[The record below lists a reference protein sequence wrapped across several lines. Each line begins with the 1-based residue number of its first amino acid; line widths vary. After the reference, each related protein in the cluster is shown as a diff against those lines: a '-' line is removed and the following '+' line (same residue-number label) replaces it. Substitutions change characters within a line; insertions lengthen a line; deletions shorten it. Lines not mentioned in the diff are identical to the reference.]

1 MYIYIHIYILIYI
14 YICISYTI
22 LYIYTYIYTYIYIWA
37 NYNDLT
43 VLPNPGIMVNKGNH
57 PKMAAR
63 FRLVKDHKLPRYV
76 TDDLCMYVYIYM
88 IHLYFQLRGLLNL
101 GVCIC
106 QFALRFNIA
115 MENGRFIDLYR

>member
-1 MYIYIHIYILIYI
+1 MYIYILIYLYI
-14 YICISYTI
+14 YTSYTI
-22 LYIYTYIYTYIYIWA
+22 LYIYVWA

-76 TDDLCMYVYIYM
+76 TDVYI
-88 IHLYFQLRGLLNL
+88 
-101 GVCIC
+101 
-106 QFALRFNIA
+106 
-115 MENGRFIDLYR
+115 

>member
-1 MYIYIHIYILIYI
+1 
-14 YICISYTI
+14 
-22 LYIYTYIYTYIYIWA
+22 
-37 NYNDLT
+37 
-43 VLPNPGIMVNKGNH
+43 MVNKGNH

-76 TDDLCMYVYIYM
+76 TDVYIYIDK
-88 IHLYFQLRGLLNL
+88 IHLYFQFRGLLNL